1 MIPND
6 PIILL
11 SFLNTKLRD
20 KYKDIDEMCDDMELD
35 REQIEKKL
43 LSVGYK
49 YSEVRNQFV

>member
-20 KYKDIDEMCDDMELD
+20 KYNDIDEMCDDMELD

-49 YSEVRNQFV
+49 YSDARNQFV

>member
-43 LSVGYK
+43 LLVGYK
-49 YSEVRNQFV
+49 YSDTRNQFI

>member
-43 LSVGYK
+43 LLVGYK
-49 YSEVRNQFV
+49 YSDTRNQFV

>member
-20 KYKDIDEMCDDMELD
+20 KYRNIDEMCDDMELD
-35 REQIEKKL
+35 REEIEKKL

-49 YSEVRNQFV
+49 YSDARNQFV

>member
-20 KYKDIDEMCDDMELD
+20 NCKNIDELCYELNLD
-35 REQIEKKL
+35 RTEIEEKL
-43 LSVGYK
+43 SGIGYE
-49 YSEVRNQFV
+49 YIEDINQFK

>member
-35 REQIEKKL
+35 REQIEKKI

-49 YSEVRNQFV
+49 YSDARNQFV

>member
-20 KYKDIDEMCDDMELD
+20 KYRNIDEMCDDMELD

-49 YSEVRNQFV
+49 YSDTRNQFI

>member
-35 REQIEKKL
+35 REEIEKKL

-49 YSEVRNQFV
+49 YSDTRNQFI

>member
-20 KYKDIDEMCDDMELD
+20 KYRNIDEMCDDMELD

-49 YSEVRNQFV
+49 YSDARNQFV

>member
-49 YSEVRNQFV
+49 YSDARNQFV

>member
-35 REQIEKKL
+35 REEIENKL

-49 YSEVRNQFV
+49 YSDARNQFV

>member
-11 SFLNTKLRD
+11 SFLNKKLRD

-35 REQIEKKL
+35 REEIEKKL

-49 YSEVRNQFV
+49 YSDARNQFV

>member
-11 SFLNTKLRD
+11 RLLNTKIRD
-20 KYKDIDEMCDDMELD
+20 KYRNIDEMCDDMELD

-49 YSEVRNQFV
+49 YSDARNQFV

>member
-49 YSEVRNQFV
+49 YSDTRNQFI

>member
-49 YSEVRNQFV
+49 YSDTRNQFV

>member
-35 REQIEKKL
+35 REEIEKKL

-49 YSEVRNQFV
+49 YSDARNQFV